1 MKHNICIENMCP
13 NTRTI
18 AYQSLSS
25 YPVVKIIMNIIFEI
39 AHLFTITTYKAF
51 SLKGTVSYTLLFK
64 LSHLCIFHYKVR
76 SFHNNL
82 LFHRQEEKKIIKNT
96 NTATKF
102 PYLL

>member
-25 YPVVKIIMNIIFEI
+25 YPVVKILMNIIFEI

-76 SFHNNL
+76 SFTTTSS
-82 LFHRQEEKKIIKNT
+82 FIARKKK
-96 NTATKF
+96 K
-102 PYLL
+102 L